1 MLMAWQPQYIGRTE
15 NKKPRDVVKAVS
27 DWNALWNTVITQSNN
42 NADGVQELM
51 QRMAANEQAV
61 IDAVA
66 GEFVPGI
73 INNTDYFVD
82 EIITTEK
89 IAEEAITTDR
99 IAPNAVTMDKL
110 PVNFFDTEL
119 FANLKAMVYNG
130 VQSELFNTGQ
140 SKDYLI
146 SLPEGKAYHAVYIMF
161 TNTFTSFLILQDNTY
176 VYRIGFDDNSG
187 SHAVSELYNA
197 RVTNGTKL
205 YHNSGSMH
213 LFRLEFTED
222 RTKIL
227 ARFTADAN
235 GQKVPA
241 FSWILIAI

>member
-1 MLMAWQPQYIGRTE
+1 MAWQPQYIGRTE
-15 NKKPRDVVKAVS
+15 TKKPRDVVKAVS
-27 DWNALWNTVITQSNN
+27 DWNALWNTVITQGNN
-42 NADGVQELM
+42 TTDGVQELM
-51 QRMAANEQAV
+51 QRMASAENNLQDAWDLTIADNAITTPKLLNEAV
-61 IDAVA
+61 
-66 GEFVPGI
+66 
-73 INNTDYFVD
+73 
-82 EIITTEK
+82 TTEK

-99 IAPNAVTMDKL
+99 IASHAVTMDKL
-110 PVNFFDTEL
+110 PANFFDTEL

-130 VQSELFNTGQ
+130 AQSELFDTGQ

-176 VYRIGFDDNSG
+176 VYRIGFDDNST

-205 YHNSGSMH
+205 YHNSGSMK

-235 GQKVPA
+235 GQKVLA